1 MTGDALPHGHDGPM
15 HIENSRGAAEG
26 MSEVHISSI
35 LVHCADRR
43 LAAITSAI
51 GRLGG
56 AEVHASN
63 PNGKLIVTLET
74 RSEAETLDRIGA
86 IGALDGVLAAS
97 LVYHQ
102 VDEGEGTG

>member
-1 MTGDALPHGHDGPM
+1 
-15 HIENSRGAAEG
+15 
-26 MSEVHISSI
+26 MSEIHISSI

-43 LAAITSAI
+43 LAAIASAI

-56 AEVHASN
+56 AEVHASD

-74 RSEAETLDRIGA
+74 QSEAETLDRIVA
-86 IGALDGVLAAS
+86 IRDLEGVMAAS

-102 VDEGEGTG
+102 VD

>member
-1 MTGDALPHGHDGPM
+1 
-15 HIENSRGAAEG
+15 

-43 LAAITSAI
+43 LAAIAGAI

-56 AEVHASN
+56 AEVHASD

-74 RSEAETLDRIGA
+74 QSEAETLDRIVA
-86 IGALDGVLAAS
+86 IRALEGVMAAS
-97 LVYHQ
+97 LIYHQ
-102 VDEGEGTG
+102 VDEGEGTERQPWD